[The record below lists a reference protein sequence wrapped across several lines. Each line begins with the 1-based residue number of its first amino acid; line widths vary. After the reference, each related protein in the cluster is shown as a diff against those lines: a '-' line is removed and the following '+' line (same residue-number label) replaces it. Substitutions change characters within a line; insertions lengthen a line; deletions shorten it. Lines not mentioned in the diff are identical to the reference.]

1 MGATFNRLKDW
12 VAEVLTYT
20 DLNAEIDNILDNLGP
35 AGVDDYSSNVAQ
47 MKLQVDPGGLATESL
62 PNSLAGEFERLR
74 FAIARIAGETFW
86 YEAPSSSISELT
98 AAIGGGIDNNRI
110 ASGRISGTT
119 NQPIFLVPHGTNPTV
134 SVQGGTT
141 NLVYYIAG
149 VQYIIS
155 TATTSGTLVLAP
167 STNNTCTVNDVTLT
181 GQEFTRTL
189 GENESTIVVDA
200 MGSEITA
207 LIGKYAAFKVGTEY
221 FTAFV
226 ESATALTKARR
237 GFFFDSAD
245 AALARATL
253 SDNAVITLAKMTY
266 IFAKTD
272 LTLTQCYTVPF
283 VSFDQPTGAAIGDYW
298 FDLTADIWK
307 YTTDGTN
314 FVTATATLI
323 GMCVQDTAGT
333 KAARS
338 YDFFANYNSLNTFE
352 VERTSNTQV
361 KSKKLGG
368 EINVYG
374 QTIKFNSDVAVWD
387 ITTDLDTGVTESAS
401 KTYYLYLKD
410 TGDEVIS
417 DVAPQDR
424 LNDLR
429 GLYHTHKPWRAVGEF
444 FNDGSSN
451 IVYALSYGD
460 KNIANQFRTRTA
472 AFTTTPQDSTLLVD
486 ATAGAITAT
495 LHPAALHA
503 GRELT
508 VIKTDSSTN
517 AVTVDGD
524 GAETINGNA
533 TFRISPQYGQVT
545 LVSNGLAWF
554 IKQDALNIVSS
565 SAVSF
570 SSSTAAGGY
579 ADVTSA
585 TLSFVSTGRPLFVG
599 MVPNGSVNNTGL
611 VTTGAGAGGSV
622 NATADFKL
630 LADAINLGE
639 FRFSGRGVADSAGQ
653 LDQRLPCS
661 VIQTVYV
668 GLAAG
673 TYTIKLQW
681 DLANI
686 GSGTA
691 TQHVGGFLIAYEL

>member
-12 VAEVLTYT
+12 VAEVLTYS
-20 DLNAEIDNILDNLGP
+20 DLNAEIDNILDNLDP
-35 AGVDDYSSNVAQ
+35 AGVDDFSTNVAQ
-47 MKLQVDPGGLATESL
+47 MKLQTDPGGLTTESL
-62 PNSLAGEFERLR
+62 PNALSGEIERLR

-98 AAIGGGIDNNRI
+98 SAIGGGIDNNRI

-155 TATTSGTLVLAP
+155 TATNSGTLVLAP
-167 STNNTCTVNDVTLT
+167 STNNTCLVNDVTLS

-189 GENESTIVVDA
+189 GENESAITVDA
-200 MGSEITA
+200 MGTEITA

-226 ESATALTKARR
+226 ESATSLTKARR
-237 GFFFDSAD
+237 GFFFDSTD
-245 AALARATL
+245 TALDRATL
-253 SDNAVITLAKMTY
+253 SDNASISLMKMTY
-266 IFAKTD
+266 VFAKTD

-298 FDLTADIWK
+298 FDLTNDIWK

-368 EINVYG
+368 EISIYG
-374 QTIKFNSDVAVWD
+374 QFQKFNSDVAVWD
-387 ITTDLDTGVTESAS
+387 ITTDLDSGVTESAS

-444 FNDGSSN
+444 FNDGSSH
-451 IVYALSYGD
+451 IVYAVTYGSD
-460 KNIANQFRTRTA
+460 KVFDQFKTRTA
-472 AFTTTPQDSTLLVD
+472 AFTTTPQDTTLLVD
-486 ATAGAITAT
+486 ATSAAITVT

-508 VIKTDSSTN
+508 IIKTDSSTN
-517 AVTVDGD
+517 VVTIDGS
-524 GAETINGNA
+524 GSETINGNL
-533 TFRISPQYGQVT
+533 TYLIPQQYGQVT
-545 LVSNGLAWF
+545 LVSNGLTWF
-554 IKQDALNIVSS
+554 VRRISLGQQISS
-565 SAVSF
+565 SCGTF
-570 SSSTAAGGY
+570 STTSTSY
-579 ADVTSA
+579 VDVTNL
-585 TLSFVSTGRPLFVG
+585 TVTITTTGRP
-599 MVPNGSVNNTGL
+599 
-611 VTTGAGAGGSV
+611 
-622 NATADFKL
+622 
-630 LADAINLGE
+630 
-639 FRFSGRGVADSAGQ
+639 
-653 LDQRLPCS
+653 
-661 VIQTVYV
+661 VYV
-668 GLAAG
+668 GLISDGTGTNLAMLSTANTSGTSTEANFKILRDAVDVAFYRLSNLSPTGSIAMRVPSSCLMIIDVVAAG
-673 TYTIKLQW
+673 TYVYKVQALST
-681 DLANI
+681 
-686 GSGTA
+686 SGGTM
-691 TQHVGGFLIAYEL
+691 TTSLHTSKLIAYEL